1 MSRLIL
7 ALALLLA
14 PAIAEARG
22 TGIPGVHTVLDVG
35 RPLGP
40 GDYVWDT
47 DGVAPGPTR
56 IVVDTARRQ
65 IYAYRNGVEIG
76 RSYAVVGPPHQPT
89 PLGTFPIMEKDAN
102 KYSRSYDAP
111 MPYALRLTKSYVA
124 IHGSPVEED
133 WVTHGC
139 IGVPPAFARILFN
152 NVRVGDVVLVT
163 RHWLPRAYD

>member
-1 MSRLIL
+1 MCPVQHHRRAGEHL
-7 ALALLLA
+7 AHPGATGEVA
-14 PAIAEARG
+14 FVRQRDRRNRVARG
-22 TGIPGVHTVLDVG
+22 GLRIVG
-35 RPLGP
+35 RTE
-40 GDYVWDT
+40 T
-47 DGVAPGPTR
+47 DHG
-56 IVVDTARRQ
+56 
-65 IYAYRNGVEIG
+65 
-76 RSYAVVGPPHQPT
+76 AVVGPPHQPT